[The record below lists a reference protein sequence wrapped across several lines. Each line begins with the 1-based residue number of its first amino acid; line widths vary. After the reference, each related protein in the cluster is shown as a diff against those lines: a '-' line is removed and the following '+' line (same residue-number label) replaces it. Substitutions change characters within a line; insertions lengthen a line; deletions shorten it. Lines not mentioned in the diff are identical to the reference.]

1 MEIFSIWNLFYFQVN
16 IYFESLD
23 EDVIQEM
30 KQFPS
35 IFDFLNTLGGALSLW
50 LGVSLISYLEGLE
63 IIIRIIIA
71 IFF

>member
-1 MEIFSIWNLFYFQVN
+1 MEYFQYGIFFNFQVN

-35 IFDFLNTLGGALSLW
+35 IFDFLNTLGRALSLW